1 MQAKKEYLK
10 LYRTQQN
17 KINRLNE
24 MLTQNPEKS
33 EKYIKEI
40 RNCEL
45 VRQNIESDISSV
57 SNEVLREV
65 LFLKYICGK
74 NLLEVSFLINY
85 SKRQTER
92 FHKKALEEFKPL
104 HFEILDV

>member
-1 MQAKKEYLK
+1 MQTKKEYLK

-17 KINRLNE
+17 IINRLNE
-24 MLTQNPEKS
+24 MIMQNPDEYD
-33 EKYIKEI
+33 KYIKEI
-40 RNCEL
+40 KKCED
-45 VRQNIESDISSV
+45 VRQNIENDISKV
-57 SNEVLREV
+57 SNEILREV

-74 NLLEVSFLINY
+74 NLLEVSCLINY

-92 FHKKALEEFKPL
+92 FHRKALEEFKPL

>member
-1 MQAKKEYLK
+1 MQIKKEYLK

-24 MLTQNPEKS
+24 MITQNPERTK
-33 EKYIKEI
+33 EYLNDIK
-40 RNCEL
+40 NCET
-45 VRQNIESDISSV
+45 VRRNIENDIYSV
-57 SNEVLREV
+57 SNDILREV

-74 NLLEVSFLINY
+74 NLLEVSCLINY